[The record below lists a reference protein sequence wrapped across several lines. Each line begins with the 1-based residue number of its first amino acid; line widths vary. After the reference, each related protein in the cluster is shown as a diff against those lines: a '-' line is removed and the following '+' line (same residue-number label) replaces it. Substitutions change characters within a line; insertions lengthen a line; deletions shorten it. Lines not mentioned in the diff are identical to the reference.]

1 MISDLPGFVSVNKL
15 ESLPSGRYFVVES
28 IYQPAAESSALVTM
42 SEILTVA
49 GNRTVAV
56 DLQVLTDEGELRFR
70 DFCLTASGAWRDSY
84 GATAWKLQDL
94 LPSELAK
101 YTLTSRQGT
110 VVDHDGHG
118 NLLQVPAREQN
129 YGA

>member
-1 MISDLPGFVSVNKL
+1 MITDLPGFVSVNTL
-15 ESLPSGRYFVVES
+15 EALPSGRYFLVES
-28 IYQPAAESSALVTM
+28 IYQRAAESSALVTM
-42 SEILTVA
+42 SEILLIA

-56 DLQVLTDEGELRFR
+56 DLQVLTDDGELRFR
-70 DFCLTASGAWRDSY
+70 DFYLTASGAWRDSY

-94 LPSELAK
+94 FPPELAK

-110 VVDHDGHG
+110 VVDHDGQG
-118 NLLQVPAREQN
+118 SLLQVPAKEQN

>member
-1 MISDLPGFVSVNKL
+1 MITDFPGFGSVNTL
-15 ESLPSGRYFVVES
+15 ETLPSGRYFVVES
-28 IYQPAAESSALVTM
+28 IYHRAAESSAQVTM
-42 SEILTVA
+42 SEILPVA
-49 GNRTVAV
+49 ENRTVAV

-70 DFCLTASGAWRDSY
+70 DFYLTASGAWRDSY
-84 GATAWKLQDL
+84 GATAWKLRDL
-94 LPSELAK
+94 LPPELAK

-118 NLLQVPAREQN
+118 NLLQVPEKEQN

>member
-1 MISDLPGFVSVNKL
+1 MITDLPGFVSVNKL
-15 ESLPSGRYFVVES
+15 EALPRGRYFVVES
-28 IYQPAAESSALVTM
+28 IYQRAADSSALVTM

-49 GNRTVAV
+49 ENRTVAV
-56 DLQVLTDEGELRFR
+56 DLHVLTDEGELRFR
-70 DFCLTASGAWRDSY
+70 DFCLTSSGAWRDSY

-94 LPSELAK
+94 LPPELAK
-101 YTLTSRQGT
+101 YTLRSRQGT

-118 NLLQVPAREQN
+118 NLLQVQEKEQN

>member
-1 MISDLPGFVSVNKL
+1 MITDLPGFVSVNKL
-15 ESLPSGRYFVVES
+15 EALPRGRYFVVES
-28 IYQPAAESSALVTM
+28 IYQCAADSSALVTM

-49 GNRTVAV
+49 ENGTVAV
-56 DLQVLTDEGELRFR
+56 DLHVLTDEGELRFR
-70 DFCLTASGAWRDSY
+70 DFCLTSSGAWRDSY

-94 LPSELAK
+94 LPPELAK
-101 YTLTSRQGT
+101 YTLRSRQGT

-118 NLLQVPAREQN
+118 NLLQVPAKEQN